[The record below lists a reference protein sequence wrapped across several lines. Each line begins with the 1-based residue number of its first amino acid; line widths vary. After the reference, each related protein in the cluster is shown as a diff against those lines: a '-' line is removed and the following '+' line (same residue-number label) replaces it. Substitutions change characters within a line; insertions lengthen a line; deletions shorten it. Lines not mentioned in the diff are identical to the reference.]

1 MATSERTKKLK
12 RRRQRRNKRLKVQH
26 QEAMQAA
33 GKKVVISRPK
43 SAATVDNVEMKPKKA
58 PVKKVDLTEEM
69 PEKAPAKKTPVKKT
83 AAKKTPAKKT
93 DDV

>member
-12 RRRQRRNKRLKVQH
+12 RRRQRRNKRLKLQH

-33 GKKVVISRPK
+33 GKKVVISKPQ
-43 SAATVDNVEMKPKKA
+43 SVATVENVAMKPKKA
-58 PVKKVDLTEEM
+58 SAKKVDLTEEM
-69 PEKAPAKKTPVKKT
+69 PEKAPAKKTPAKKT
-83 AAKKTPAKKT
+83 AAKKTPVKKT